1 MNKKSGP
8 ISHRI
13 MIYFFSAV
21 LTLLLIWS
29 IDYLLS
35 DIGNIPGPSRKEIE
49 MRFVGNDLIKE
60 QKSLKS
66 EKKKITTQIKNETEN
81 QKLLEIGMSGSKDTM
96 NQLLNLH
103 RLALEKNVRP
113 TLDQQNAL
121 AESQTLYLSNQ
132 KEFQTANAQI
142 SNLTKQQ
149 QDLEQQINLINQQ
162 VTERL
167 TQSETEF
174 NNLLQAHR
182 WKMAG
187 LKLLVILPLLAG
199 STWLLIKK
207 RKSDFSPLIFSFLIA
222 TFFETGTVMHQYF
235 PAKFF
240 RYIVIGVAITAT
252 LIILR
257 HLIRLAVS
265 PQMDWLLKQYREA
278 YKRWRCP
285 TCNFPIRRGI
295 RKEIDWGSSNLRG
308 AIPIQPESIDKEEKP
323 YTCPS
328 CGQHL
333 FEVCLECQQMR
344 HTLLPFC
351 HTCSHQK
358 EIRVG

>member
-60 QKSLKS
+60 QKNLKS

-96 NQLLNLH
+96 NQLLGLH

-121 AESQTLYLSNQ
+121 AERQTLYLSNQ

-187 LKLLVILPLLAG
+187 LKLLVILPLLVG
-199 STWLLIKK
+199 STWLVIKK

-222 TFFETGTVMHQYF
+222 TFFET
-235 PAKFF
+235 
-240 RYIVIGVAITAT
+240 
-252 LIILR
+252 
-257 HLIRLAVS
+257 
-265 PQMDWLLKQYREA
+265 
-278 YKRWRCP
+278 
-285 TCNFPIRRGI
+285 
-295 RKEIDWGSSNLRG
+295 
-308 AIPIQPESIDKEEKP
+308 
-323 YTCPS
+323 
-328 CGQHL
+328 
-333 FEVCLECQQMR
+333 
-344 HTLLPFC
+344 
-351 HTCSHQK
+351 
-358 EIRVG
+358 